1 MPSKPPP
8 GKRIQPGERR
18 NPRGSSAK
26 ARARAAIRRMTAD
39 DLADLTS
46 LLFTSDRTKIN
57 EVAND
62 PKSTFMQ
69 ILTAK
74 LLVDCYKK
82 GDVSIYRPLVGQVVG
97 PQRQRHS
104 HEVTG
109 KDGGPIRTATQTEA
123 EMLAELAQLEAARKQ
138 LDEH

>member
-8 GKRIQPGERR
+8 GKRIQPGQRL
-18 NPRGSSAK
+18 NPKGSSAK
-26 ARARAAIRRMTAD
+26 ARARAAVRRMTAD

-46 LLFTSDRTKIN
+46 LLFTSDRGKIN

-82 GDVSIYRPLVGQVVG
+82 GDVSIYRTLVEQVIG

-104 HEVTG
+104 HEHTG
-109 KDGGPIRTATQTEA
+109 KDGGPIRTAQQTEK
-123 EMLAELAQLEAARKQ
+123 EMLDEIAQLQRARMQ
-138 LDEH
+138 LEQ